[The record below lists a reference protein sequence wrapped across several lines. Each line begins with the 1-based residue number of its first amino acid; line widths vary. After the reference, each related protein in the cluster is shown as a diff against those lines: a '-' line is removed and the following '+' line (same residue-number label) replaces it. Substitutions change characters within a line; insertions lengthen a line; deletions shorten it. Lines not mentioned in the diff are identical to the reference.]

1 MSVRFNPGGL
11 PFPRW
16 VGPYTPARGKKAG
29 FKVLQG
35 RLGAWVEEGDASS
48 FWTIRTSPGAA
59 QLERLVCKHW
69 RGGGLAILPD
79 GSIVKPDP
87 DDGGVRHYL
96 GQLEGD
102 AVLLDPDGGEFCV
115 TSPGRLAPGQV
126 WPGPSGIGIECV
138 LKADG
143 SLETTWSSPA
153 PFGTTSV
160 SETVVSPNAALLAGF
175 RAARP
180 GQSSGRVR
188 VVPGGHVITNR
199 QVRGQW
205 QCCYVGRIDVGQW
218 LHDPNWID
226 APKKAKPVQ
235 VQSHAA
241 VAPPTHRVEIV
252 REVVKRLAEQELEK
266 TLLEPVTV
274 VRPAAPQVAPRET
287 VVASHPVA
295 PRVQPESAAV
305 AVVAPPAVQAEQP
318 TVEIEQ
324 PTVEIEQP
332 AVEPLP
338 AVKAQGWW
346 GWKWVRSFAA
356 WNRRS

>member
-16 VGPYTPARGKKAG
+16 VGPYAPARGRKAG

-35 RLGAWVEEGDASS
+35 RLGAWVGEGDASA
-48 FWTIRTSPGAA
+48 FWTIRPSPGAA
-59 QLERLVCKHW
+59 QLERLVCQHW

-79 GSIVKPDP
+79 GAIVKPDP
-87 DDGGVRHYL
+87 DDVGVRHYL

-102 AVLLDPDGGEFCV
+102 AVLLDPDGGEFCI
-115 TSPGRLAPGQV
+115 TSPGRLAPGQA
-126 WPGPSGIGIECV
+126 WRGPSGIGIECV

-160 SETVVSPNAALLAGF
+160 SETVVSPNAPLLAGF

-188 VVPGGHVITNR
+188 VTPGGHVITNR
-199 QVRGQW
+199 QVRGEW

-218 LHDPNWID
+218 LHDADWID
-226 APKKAKPVQ
+226 APKKAKPLQ
-235 VQSHAA
+235 VEIRRAT
-241 VAPPTHRVEIV
+241 APPTHRADLV
-252 REVVKRLAEQELEK
+252 RDVVKRLAEQELEK

-274 VRPAAPQVAPRET
+274 VRPAAPQAPPRET

-295 PRVQPESAAV
+295 PRVQSESAAV
-305 AVVAPPAVQAEQP
+305 ALSAPPKVQAPKPEAEVAKP
-318 TVEIEQ
+318 TVEVAQ
-324 PTVEIEQP
+324 
-332 AVEPLP
+332 AAEPVP
-338 AVKAQGWW
+338 AVKDKGWW
-346 GWKWVRSFAA
+346 GTRWVRSFVP
-356 WNRRS
+356 WNRR